1 MRNQIGSELR
11 KLTTTRSVLTML
23 AALLT
28 IVTLGVIATVTDYD
42 LSNLMRPLERQPFLL
57 VPLTIV
63 PLFALLLGIRSF
75 TDEFR
80 HGSIVPTLLADPNR
94 GHVLGAKLAATAVG
108 GAAFAAVAIGTAIAV
123 AIPLLMIRGVELTG
137 SVGPLVA
144 FGGRLMGVAMLW
156 TTIGVGLG
164 LAVRHQVAA
173 IAGALIWMLAGEQI
187 LSIFLPGIARYFPG
201 SAGASLIGI
210 NAPNLLAP
218 WVAAAVLAGWAVVA
232 TVAGGTLMRRRDVV

>member
-28 IVTLGVIATVTDYD
+28 IVTLAVIATVTDYD

-94 GHVLGAKLAATAVG
+94 GHVLGAKLVATAAG
-108 GAAFAAVAIGTAIAV
+108 GAAFAAAAIGTAIAV

-137 SVGPLVA
+137 SVGPLVT

-187 LSIFLPGIARYFPG
+187 LSAFLPGIARYFPG
-201 SAGASLIGI
+201 SAGASLMGV
-210 NAPNLLAP
+210 NAANLLAP